1 MFSSTT
7 RNATFETVAPL
18 WVADPSRPTRGF
30 SGEIA
35 MDFGDLP
42 PEINPEQT
50 YSGPGLGSILAA
62 AWDGLACRLVDVAAS
77 YRSVTG
83 GMVDGWQRPTAIAMI
98 RTGEPYFARVNAY
111 FEWMN
116 TTAVTPVGLRPLRNF
131 AYSALVI

>member
-7 RNATFETVAPL
+7 RNATFETVGAT
-18 WVADPSRPTRGF
+18 VCSRPSRPTRRF
-30 SGEIA
+30 SEEMA

-42 PEINPEQT
+42 PEINSERT

-62 AWDGLACRLVDVAAS
+62 AWDGLACRLVDVAAG

-83 GMVDGWQRPTAIAMI
+83 RLVDGWQRPTAIVMI
-98 RTGEPYFARVNAY
+98 RAGEPYFAWVNAY
-111 FEWMN
+111 FGWMN

>member
-1 MFSSTT
+1 
-7 RNATFETVAPL
+7 
-18 WVADPSRPTRGF
+18 
-30 SGEIA
+30 

-42 PEINPEQT
+42 PEINSERT

-83 GMVDGWQRPTAIAMI
+83 RLVDGWQRPTAIAMI
-98 RTGEPYFARVNAY
+98 RAGEPYFAWVNAY
-111 FEWMN
+111 FGWMN

-131 AYSALVI
+131 AYSALVITAVRLR